1 MRLSGVRQ
9 TRGAARSLWHSG
21 HGGTRSQ
28 AGWKPAGR
36 DLGWQWHRD
45 TGARAVSNATARRMT
60 QLAIGV
66 LLIEDHFLAR
76 MALRSVLSG
85 HSDIE
90 IVGEASDAAGGIEMY
105 RECTPDVT
113 VMDLRM
119 PGMNGFDAIAAIRKL
134 CRTAKIVVLSN
145 YEGSEDI
152 YRAIRNGAMAYL
164 TKNTSGDELV
174 EAIVAVHRGM
184 RYLPPVARDR
194 LAERTS
200 LVELTPR
207 EHEVLTCITRGQSNR
222 DIAQQLGIAEKTV
235 RIHVSSVLDK
245 MGVRDRTQAAICAIQ
260 RGLVHWE

>member
-1 MRLSGVRQ
+1 MSIR
-9 TRGAARSLWHSG
+9 
-21 HGGTRSQ
+21 
-28 AGWKPAGR
+28 
-36 DLGWQWHRD
+36 
-45 TGARAVSNATARRMT
+45 
-60 QLAIGV
+60 V

-76 MALRSVLSG
+76 MALRSVLNG
-85 HSDIE
+85 RADISL
-90 IVGEASDAAGGIEMY
+90 VAEASDGASGVEMY
-105 RECTPDVT
+105 RQCAPDVT
-113 VMDLRM
+113 VMDLRL
-119 PGMNGFDAIAAIRKL
+119 PGLSGFDAIAAIRKL
-134 CRTAKIVVLSN
+134 CRTAKIAVLSN

-164 TKNTSGDELV
+164 NKNASGEELV
-174 EAIVAVHRGM
+174 EAIITVHKGM

-207 EHEVLTCITRGQSNR
+207 EHEVLTCITRGNNNR

>member
-1 MRLSGVRQ
+1 M
-9 TRGAARSLWHSG
+9 APRSWSPG
-21 HGGTRSQ
+21 PFPCNGKEDKAMSIR
-28 AGWKPAGR
+28 
-36 DLGWQWHRD
+36 
-45 TGARAVSNATARRMT
+45 
-60 QLAIGV
+60 V

-76 MALRSVLSG
+76 IALRSVLNG
-85 HSDIE
+85 RGDISL
-90 IVGEASDAAGGIEMY
+90 VAEASDGASGVELF
-105 RECTPDVT
+105 RQCSPDVT
-113 VMDLRM
+113 VMDLRL
-119 PGMNGFDAIAAIRKL
+119 PGMNGFDAITSIRKL
-134 CRTAKIVVLSN
+134 SKTAKIAVLSN

-164 TKNTSGDELV
+164 NKNVSGEELV
-174 EAIVAVHRGM
+174 EAIVTVHRGQ
-184 RYLPPVARDR
+184 RYLPPMARDR

-200 LVELTPR
+200 SVELTPR

>member
-1 MRLSGVRQ
+1 MSIR
-9 TRGAARSLWHSG
+9 
-21 HGGTRSQ
+21 
-28 AGWKPAGR
+28 
-36 DLGWQWHRD
+36 
-45 TGARAVSNATARRMT
+45 
-60 QLAIGV
+60 V

-76 MALRSVLSG
+76 MALRSVLNG
-85 HSDIE
+85 RGDIAL
-90 IVGEASDAAGGIEMY
+90 VAEASDGASGVEMY
-105 RECTPDVT
+105 RQHAPDVT
-113 VMDLRM
+113 IVDLRL
-119 PGMNGFDAIAAIRKL
+119 PGLSGFDAISAIRKL
-134 CRTAKIVVLSN
+134 CKTAKIAVLSN

-164 TKNTSGDELV
+164 NKNASGEELV
-174 EAIVAVHRGM
+174 EAIVTVHKGM
-184 RYLPPVARDR
+184 RYLPPTARDR

-245 MGVRDRTQAAICAIQ
+245 MDVRDRTQAAICAIQ